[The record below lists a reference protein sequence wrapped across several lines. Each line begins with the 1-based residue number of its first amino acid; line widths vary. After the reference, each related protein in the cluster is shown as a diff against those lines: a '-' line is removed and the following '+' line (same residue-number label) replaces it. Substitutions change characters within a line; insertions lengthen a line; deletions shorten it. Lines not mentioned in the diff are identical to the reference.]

1 MPEIL
6 EDYIDEKDKITDDV
20 VFNLKQLSFKTIED
34 EGIINYIHWQC
45 QKTLELAKNKND
57 SKEVARALNLETFE
71 VLGTVM
77 GRAHS
82 VDIDFLVDQMKDSDY
97 AFLVMH
103 NHPSDSSFS
112 RKDIKTFAD
121 SVNMTVLIVLG
132 NKGSIY
138 ILEKT
143 KQLVPNELLSIR
155 KTLLDWKNGVIDFS
169 EVIEQIRTFGIV
181 YSVM

>member
-1 MPEIL
+1 MQEIL
-6 EDYIDEKDKITDDV
+6 KDYIDEQDKITDDV
-20 VFNLKQLSFKTIED
+20 ILKLKPLSFRTIED
-34 EGIINYIHWQC
+34 EEIIKYIHWHC
-45 QKTLELAKNKND
+45 RKMLELAKDKNE
-57 SKEVARALNLETFE
+57 SKEVARALNLESFE

-77 GRAHS
+77 GNAHS
-82 VDIDFLVDQMKDSDY
+82 VDIDFLVDQMNDSDY
-97 AFLVMH
+97 AFLVIH

-155 KTLLDWKNGVIDFS
+155 KTLLDWKNEVIDFS
-169 EVIEQIRTFGIV
+169 VVIEQIRTFGIV
-181 YSVM
+181 YSVI

>member
-1 MPEIL
+1 MSEIL
-6 EDYIDEKDKITDDV
+6 EDPIDEKDKITDDV
-20 VFNLKQLSFKTIED
+20 VLNLKPLSFKTIED
-34 EGIINYIHWQC
+34 KEITKYIHWQC
-45 QKTLELAKNKND
+45 QKILELAKDKNE

-71 VLGTVM
+71 ILGTVM
-77 GRAHS
+77 GEAYS
-82 VDIDFLVDQMKDSDY
+82 VDIDFLVEQMKDSDY

-112 RKDIKTFAD
+112 RKDIKTFSD

-143 KQLVPNELLSIR
+143 KQLFPNELLSIR
-155 KTLLDWKNGVIDFS
+155 KTLLDWKNEVIDFS

>member
-1 MPEIL
+1 MSEIL
-6 EDYIDEKDKITDDV
+6 EDYIDEKEKITDDV
-20 VFNLKQLSFKTIED
+20 VLNLKQLSFKTIED
-34 EGIINYIHWQC
+34 NEIIKYIHWQC
-45 QKTLELAKNKND
+45 QKILELAKDKNE
-57 SKEVARALNLETFE
+57 SKEVARALNLKTFE
-71 VLGTVM
+71 VLGTIM
-77 GRAHS
+77 GSAHS
-82 VDIDFLVDQMKDSDY
+82 VDIDFLVNQMNDSDY

-103 NHPSDSSFS
+103 NHPSNSSFS

-121 SVNMTVLIVLG
+121 SVNMTVLIILE

-155 KTLLDWKNGVIDFS
+155 KTLLDWKNEVIDFS
-169 EVIEQIRTFGIV
+169 KVIEQIRTFGIV

>member
-1 MPEIL
+1 MSEIL
-6 EDYIDEKDKITDDV
+6 EDHLDEKEKITDDV
-20 VFNLKQLSFKTIED
+20 VLNLKQLSFKTIED
-34 EGIINYIHWQC
+34 NEIIKFIHWQC
-45 QKTLELAKNKND
+45 QKILELAKDKNE
-57 SKEVARALNLETFE
+57 SKEVARALNLKTFE
-71 VLGTVM
+71 VLGTIM
-77 GRAHS
+77 GSTHS
-82 VDIDFLVDQMKDSDY
+82 VDIDFLVNQMNDSDY

-103 NHPSDSSFS
+103 NHPSNSSFS

-155 KTLLDWKNGVIDFS
+155 KTFLDWKNEVIDFS
-169 EVIEQIRTFGIV
+169 KVIEQIRTFGIV

>member
-1 MPEIL
+1 MSEIL
-6 EDYIDEKDKITDDV
+6 EDYIDEKEKITDDV
-20 VFNLKQLSFKTIED
+20 VLNLKQLSFKTIED
-34 EGIINYIHWQC
+34 NEIIKYIHWQC
-45 QKTLELAKNKND
+45 QKILELAKDKNE
-57 SKEVARALNLETFE
+57 SKEVARALNLKTFE
-71 VLGTVM
+71 VLGTIM
-77 GRAHS
+77 GSAHS
-82 VDIDFLVDQMKDSDY
+82 VDIDFLVNQMNDSDY

-103 NHPSDSSFS
+103 NHPSNSSFS

-132 NKGSIY
+132 NRGSIY

-155 KTLLDWKNGVIDFS
+155 KTLLDWKNEVIDFS
-169 EVIEQIRTFGIV
+169 KVIEQIRTFGIV

>member
-1 MPEIL
+1 MSGTL
-6 EDYIDEKDKITDDV
+6 EDYIDEKDKITDEV
-20 VFNLKQLSFKTIED
+20 VLNLKPFAFKTIED
-34 EGIINYIHWQC
+34 EEIVKYIHWQG
-45 QKTLELAKNKND
+45 QKILEIAKDKNE

-82 VDIDFLVDQMKDSDY
+82 VDIDFLVDQMRDSDY

-103 NHPSDSSFS
+103 NHPSNSSFS
-112 RKDIKTFAD
+112 RKDIKTFVD

-155 KTLLDWKNGVIDFS
+155 KTLLDWKNKAIDFADVID
-169 EVIEQIRTFGIV
+169 QIRTFGIV
-181 YSVM
+181 YSSI

>member
-1 MPEIL
+1 MKVIL

-20 VFNLKQLSFKTIED
+20 VLKLKPFSFKTIED
-34 EGIINYIHWQC
+34 EEIVKYIHWQG
-45 QKTLELAKNKND
+45 QKILEIAKDKNE

-82 VDIDFLVDQMKDSDY
+82 VDIDFLVDQMRDSNY

-103 NHPSDSSFS
+103 NHPSNSSFS
-112 RKDIKTFAD
+112 RKDIKTFVD
-121 SVNMTVLIVLG
+121 SVNMTILIVLG

-155 KTLLDWKNGVIDFS
+155 KTLLDWKNEAIVFS
-169 EVIEQIRTFGIV
+169 DVIEQIKTFGIV
-181 YSVM
+181 YSAI

>member
-6 EDYIDEKDKITDDV
+6 EDYIDDKDKITEDV
-20 VFNLKQLSFKTIED
+20 ILNLKPLSFKTIED
-34 EGIINYIHWQC
+34 EGIIKFIHWHC
-45 QKTLELAKNKND
+45 QKILELAKDKNE

-77 GRAHS
+77 GRANS
-82 VDIDFLVDQMKDSDY
+82 VDIDFLVDQMTDSDY
-97 AFLVMH
+97 AFLVIH

-121 SVNMTVLIVLG
+121 SVNMTILIVLG

-155 KTLLDWKNGVIDFS
+155 KTLLDWKNEVIDFS
-169 EVIEQIRTFGIV
+169 EVIDQIRTFGIV